1 MAEGNC
7 PIASRSSFTTAIT
20 IGLNLAVL
28 APTPFQLLT
37 GLVNSLCTRANN
49 FVAIRSRDRP
59 KLEGRSQR
67 YNQPRQHNPAWI
79 RHRRPAIV
87 TMMANGRRSR
97 PLGASISTNMDPEVR
112 QFVIS
117 QLVVI
122 ALPVGTLFGL
132 WLWMLNWSGRS
143 RRNQ

>member
-1 MAEGNC
+1 
-7 PIASRSSFTTAIT
+7 
-20 IGLNLAVL
+20 
-28 APTPFQLLT
+28 
-37 GLVNSLCTRANN
+37 
-49 FVAIRSRDRP
+49 
-59 KLEGRSQR
+59 
-67 YNQPRQHNPAWI
+67 
-79 RHRRPAIV
+79 
-87 TMMANGRRSR
+87 MMANGRRSK

-112 QFVIS
+112 QFMIS